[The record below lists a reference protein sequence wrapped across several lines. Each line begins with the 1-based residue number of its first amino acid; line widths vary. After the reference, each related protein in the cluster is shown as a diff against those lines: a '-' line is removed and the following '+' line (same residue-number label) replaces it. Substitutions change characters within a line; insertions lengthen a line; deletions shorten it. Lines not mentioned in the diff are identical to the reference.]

1 MPTQF
6 NREMLAQHAQILGGL
21 AKSHEFIEVEIESNG
36 SIVETRCF
44 SGRDP
49 AEIANFAAARNIKGH
64 NILARIGASLI
75 KSAGAPAP
83 AQPFCGSVCYPREG
97 GAPFVV
103 GAPRVDPE
111 LSKAPTEMPRPQS
124 FLKMRGFA

>member
-1 MPTQF
+1 MPAQF
-6 NREMLAQHAQILGGL
+6 NRDMLAQHAQILCGMT
-21 AKSHEFIEVEIESNG
+21 KSHEFIEVEIESNG
-36 SIVETRCF
+36 SIVEARCF

-49 AEIANFAAARNIKGH
+49 TEIANFAAARNIKGH

-83 AQPFCGSVCYPREG
+83 AQPFRGSVRYSADG
-97 GAPFVV
+97 GSEVV
-103 GAPRVDPE
+103 GAPRVDLE
-111 LSKAPTEMPRPQS
+111 LSKASVAAPQAKS